1 MRRIR
6 KKESNS
12 SSTRSDNR
20 KGRKP
25 KSSLRKPSSKKR
37 SQIKVVGKSTRKKS
51 SLSPV
56 KLTKLRTQKA
66 SKARS
71 TRVRSSKVR
80 ASRKSVIQKTKVNSR
95 ALRSSP
101 KKPTSARGVKKKIIR
116 VLGHGQFSV
125 DSETLRKLNAIDNSI
140 VRRFEKENLTDEE
153 FKMKIEQLGEI
164 VTKKGKLLDPTVI
177 VTSDIILP
185 GSDLTIEEASKIF
198 HGEGIIP
205 GLD

>member
-1 MRRIR
+1 MTRTR

-12 SSTRSDNR
+12 SSASSRNR
-20 KGRKP
+20 TGRKSRSNLI
-25 KSSLRKPSSKKR
+25 KSSPSKKR
-37 SQIKVVGKSTRKKS
+37 SLIKGVGKSTRKKTS
-51 SLSPV
+51 ISPARV
-56 KLTKLRTQKA
+56 TKKRTLKT

-71 TRVRSSKVR
+71 TKRSPVVR
-80 ASRKSVIQKTKVNSR
+80 ASRKSVVHKTKSSSR
-95 ALRSSP
+95 ALRSSS
-101 KKPTSARGVKKKIIR
+101 KKQISTRANKKIIR

-164 VTKKGKLLDPTVI
+164 VTKKGKLLDPKVI
-177 VTSDIILP
+177 VSSDIILP